1 MIYAIGNHLWQSTV
15 FAVLACVLALSLRRY
30 RAQTRHWIWLAAS
43 LKFLVPFSLL
53 TSLGSLL
60 PVARVGPPARVT
72 ALVEEV
78 SQPFAPMPSREPLRP
93 RDNRQETALMAVWS
107 VGSGIVLVGWWRRW
121 RPVRRALQ
129 AASPLSLEAGI
140 PVRTSRGM
148 VEPGVFGIF
157 RPVLLLP
164 EGIAD
169 RLTSSQLK
177 TVLAHELS
185 HVRRRD
191 NLTSAVHMA
200 VFWFHPAVWWIGSR
214 LVDERERA
222 CDEEVLRSGSDPEVY
237 AESILQVCRH
247 YLESPLPCIAGVTGA
262 NLRTRIEQIMLHRL
276 APALGPGK
284 KIALAAIAT
293 ALVAGPFFAGMGQA
307 QRQPVAAGKLEFEVA
322 SIKPNK
328 SGVPQIRIQKGQ
340 GYLGTNV
347 TLRNLIQFA
356 YQTGPDGLTG
366 VPGWIDGERFDVAA
380 KTSADTTD
388 EQRRRMMQSL
398 LADRFK
404 LTVHQETKE
413 MPIYALVVAKN
424 SPKLQPS
431 KAEETEF
438 GGSRG
443 QFLCQKVPM
452 SMLAGQLR
460 RLLGRPVHDET
471 GLTGEYDFKLEWTPD
486 EPPANAGTAEAR
498 TAPPDRTGP
507 SIFTALQEQ
516 LGLRLES
523 RKGVVAVLVVDRVER
538 PSEN

>member
-43 LKFLVPFSLL
+43 LKFLVPFALL
-53 TSLGSLL
+53 TGLGSLL
-60 PVARVGPPARVT
+60 PVARVDPPARVT

-78 SQPFAPMPSREPLRP
+78 SQPFAPMPSRDPLRP
-93 RDNRQETALMAVWS
+93 RDNRLEMALMAIWS

-129 AASPLSLEAGI
+129 AASPLPLEAGI
-140 PVRTSRGM
+140 PVRTCRGM
-148 VEPGVFGIF
+148 LEPGVFGIF

-169 RLTSSQLK
+169 RLTSGQLK
-177 TVLAHELS
+177 SVVAHELC

-191 NLTSAVHMA
+191 NLTSAVHMLVEA
-200 VFWFHPAVWWIGSR
+200 AFWFHPAVWWIGSR

-262 NLRTRIEQIMLHRL
+262 NLRTRIEQLMLHRL
-276 APALGPGK
+276 APGLGPGK
-284 KIALAAIAT
+284 KIALAAMA
-293 ALVAGPFFAGMGQA
+293 AVLVAVPFFAGMSRA
-307 QRQPVAAGKLEFEVA
+307 QRQPAAGKLEFEVA

-356 YQTGPDGLTG
+356 YQTPPDGLAG
-366 VPGWIDGERFDVAA
+366 LPGWTDGEHFDVAA
-380 KTSADTTD
+380 KAPADATD
-388 EQRRRMMQSL
+388 EQRRQMMQAL
-398 LADRFK
+398 LADRCK
-404 LTVHQETKE
+404 LAVHQDTKE
-413 MPIYALVVAKN
+413 MPVYALVVAKGG
-424 SPKLQPS
+424 PKLQPS
-431 KAEETEF
+431 KADSEF
-438 GGSRG
+438 KGSRG
-443 QFLCQKVPM
+443 VFVGTGVPM
-452 SMLAGQLR
+452 QMLAGQLR
-460 RLLGRPVHDET
+460 RLLGRPVNDET
-471 GLTGEYDFKLEWTPD
+471 GLSGEYDFKLEWTPD
-486 EPPANAGTAEAR
+486 EPAPAGSAEAR

-523 RKGVVAVLVVDRVER
+523 RKGVVVVLVVDGVER